1 MVIRLA
7 GVALLASALL
17 ASPLP
22 PRSANRQE
30 AMSDSRELATS
41 AIQSSNDLS
50 KQSPTEAHPL
60 GAGRDTS
67 ATVVGDKHVDAVHRK
82 AQETQCPSSFFV
94 KVPGSYNY
102 GQAKLEC
109 AVRGYTLPMPKSSSM
124 QSNLQ
129 GCLTQ
134 DAVWLGLT
142 DSQTE
147 STFRWDDGTGTS
159 LTTTGYTNW
168 FTNEPNNSNNE
179 E

>member
-1 MVIRLA
+1 
-7 GVALLASALL
+7 
-17 ASPLP
+17 
-22 PRSANRQE
+22 
-30 AMSDSRELATS
+30 
-41 AIQSSNDLS
+41 
-50 KQSPTEAHPL
+50 
-60 GAGRDTS
+60 
-67 ATVVGDKHVDAVHRK
+67 
-82 AQETQCPSSFFV
+82 
-94 KVPGSYNY
+94 
-102 GQAKLEC
+102 
-109 AVRGYTLPMPKSSSM
+109 M